1 MNKQIKKFTTYTLM
15 FLLLFN
21 FSKSV
26 PGYQAAKDAC
36 YNAGKSV
43 VSSIKLNLDFSNI
56 DFSNI
61 NLK

>member
-26 PGYQAAKDAC
+26 PGYQVAKDAC

-43 VSSIKLNLDFSNI
+43 ASSIKLNLDFSNI
-56 DFSNI
+56 